1 MFGGLGNGL
10 TRLIKRGNDSD
21 DDSENRFVVGGP
33 GSDAYMASE
42 CKLYCVPDLQPAII
56 DNTEESTGDIVL
68 DDVVEERNME
78 DSTFILGKVRVIP
91 IEDARK
97 SDATDGIEIVTPM
110 PKAVYLEEEGKAQ
123 EPVVDDASQQPIP
136 TIVDSNRIDLE
147 PAGPKVHVVERPLL
161 ASQLVD
167 GAESETEARA
177 RRWYLQHIKMGVIG
191 KQGIT
196 EQPSIVIEAGQN
208 WQGKTCRTISGYD
221 EMRRIE
227 PGTATRL
234 RLHRQIEIIPRGLIE
249 LSINLRTSS
258 GSPCELH
265 YVELDFGQTESAD
278 LVLYGEIRPQ
288 HIISVGHV
296 KGQTPT
302 KTIPVHSYEVSSTG
316 SHAVTLC
323 FGDGGHAIIEVWPL
337 PDVDVKKKPVA
348 ESFQEHTVP
357 LARGLIQTSSTSHPD
372 SMDIRM
378 SISSSGS
385 LITVHSIE
393 TSMNAI
399 SCHIFALSSSATV
412 DRKAEAQ
419 PSTLD
424 EMEVC
429 KGLRGFYGHAK
440 FHTFPVNETDNEM
453 KERYVTCEG
462 TTLAIYD
469 IHGGWSLLST
479 LTLAVERNLEAALG
493 FILSVRG
500 RYFAWTGDRGVVSIW
515 DLTTRK
521 QISYI
526 QVESSMMGCYAS
538 LSKDGSMVAISM
550 KGCIS
555 VHETISGVKLGDY
568 IDGLGEDKQF
578 EVVLE
583 QEHFMM
589 VDQMPPKGTDSQII
603 ERKIISTRD
612 MSTVRTYP
620 IHKDYC
626 LNFPSPPNNQVFVY
640 QQGSV
645 VNIIKMD
652 SDVINAPGT
661 PIFRDRLM
669 IKAPIEQFTHSVTQ
683 EYTSRFHTTFT
694 MNTSV
699 AVVHG
704 NRLTVATLARKDA
717 NTERPTLSSSSSSR
731 SSPTNTSPKI
741 TTPGSKTLSI
751 PLGSSHVVYSSI
763 FLAASSRLI
772 LVTGRYLQIWKLIP
786 STDTDSTEVA
796 ELELFWALE
805 GDETYKYRIT
815 DLCIRKVS
823 AGITDTE
830 GTQFVL
836 ELQPAMWY
844 RRLRQLPLDSMHST
858 IQNVSVPISKMDT
871 LSITEEYRVLHG
883 IRGAVDMYVDGDETC
898 QKAVVEYLKKLVRP
912 SPQNPRSCIV
922 TLCHFWTPEERVY
935 FEKILKA
942 LLLPSKITWIPDI
955 NTSVL
960 SKRQDPLAILM
971 ETARTQPSAIGV
983 AKIIMDYCASHANSS
998 RNLSFLTPIFGSMR
1012 EMMTMFPEEAFE
1024 CLGQIA
1030 FIPAKQRSYII
1041 DNHLIAHPPK
1051 FRLQFWKKTE
1061 HLPLSRTVDPIM
1073 QLHLSASKS
1082 NPSNDRFTHPVF
1094 MASFDALWFYY
1105 GNAKDKDADWG
1116 QEEEKM
1122 DEKGGDAKASGEEG
1136 LISAKTAAAATASS
1150 AGAAKT
1156 TWWKSLYYM
1165 ILIKLYLRS
1174 RMYVTC
1180 YDFNLDFFD
1189 NPAIA
1194 ALVDNNPAI
1203 AALVEYKWNTMGF
1216 SYWLARFVP
1225 QCVYYLLVV
1234 AAALLQVY
1242 PANPLVEDTYQRYLR
1257 ELTGIFI
1264 AIILMASVFAWL
1276 EIIQAFPELAK
1287 YTSSSYN
1294 GLDLLAFIVP
1304 MAASID
1310 QLVVYKQNGRY
1321 GNNRLLSFSVL
1332 IVFLH
1337 MLFEL
1342 RINQMVCK
1350 YVSIIQQAI
1359 VEIQVFFIIFAGG
1372 ILAFTIALMHL
1383 LHACPVEGCPEEGQS
1398 GTTLTKNFFGA
1409 LSATYFMMG
1418 GRYDPISEKFS
1429 TEDWAFH
1436 ILVIIF
1442 FFFTVIL
1449 MLNVLI
1455 ALINVAFGKG
1465 DDGWRSAWIESRLR
1479 YIESAENMSYY
1490 IPGYR
1495 QTHRCFPKDIY
1506 FTATPQE
1513 VRAYQD
1519 KLKEYAKLTGRG
1531 STDSIG
1537 GDNRLADER
1546 VKDLKR
1552 QLVLQ
1557 QTQMGLQELK
1567 DLLLESGR

>member
-1 MFGGLGNGL
+1 MFGGLTKDL
-10 TRLIKRGNDSD
+10 TKLKKRDDDSD
-21 DDSENRFVVGGP
+21 DEMYSSKLVYVV
-33 GSDAYMASE
+33 A
-42 CKLYCVPDLQPAII
+42 
-56 DNTEESTGDIVL
+56 
-68 DDVVEERNME
+68 E
-78 DSTFILGKVRVIP
+78 DHTFILEEEVRETP
-91 IEDARK
+91 IEDVQK

-110 PKAVYLEEEGKAQ
+110 AKAVYLEEGKTQ
-123 EPVVDDASQQPIP
+123 EPIVDDASQQPVP
-136 TIVDSNRIDLE
+136 TIVDSNRIDWE
-147 PAGPKVHVVERPLL
+147 PASPKVHVAERPLL
-161 ASQLVD
+161 AAQLVD
-167 GAESETEARA
+167 SAESEAEARA
-177 RRWYLQHIKMGVIG
+177 IMDGMSAEMNPFLLNHLLVLPMSSSTNTVMATGPNKLKAVAPGPLVAAGPRDGGAGVSAGSSSGQDISKGSISAAVGGIPRASDAILVKESSMTPLVFIPESMRKVAQPKPLDGVVVPEAGSDSTGSPPSTLSQEIRQSLKVDFSSRRWYLQHTKTGIIG

-208 WQGKTCRTISGYD
+208 WQALLDAKNIQRGWAPMKATNDIFIVDAQQLDYSHRVLFSGKTCRTISGYG
-221 EMRRIE
+221 EMRCIE
-227 PGTATRL
+227 PEAATRL
-234 RLHRQIEIIPRGLIE
+234 RLHRQIEIIPGGLIE

-288 HIISVGHV
+288 HIISVGYV

-323 FGDGGHAIIEVWPL
+323 FGDDGHAVVEVWPL
-337 PDVDVKKKPVA
+337 PDVDAKKKPAA
-348 ESFQEHTVP
+348 ESFQKHMVP
-357 LARGLIQTSSTSHPD
+357 LARGLIQASSTNHPD
-372 SMDIRM
+372 LMDICM

-393 TSMNAI
+393 SSMNAI
-399 SCHIFALSSSATV
+399 PCHVFAFSSSAIV

-479 LTLAVERNLEAALG
+479 LTLAVEPNLEAALG

-538 LSKDGSMVAISM
+538 LSKDGSMVAISV

-603 ERKIISTRD
+603 QRKIISTRD

-661 PIFRDRLM
+661 PTFRDRLM
-669 IKAPIEQFTHSVTQ
+669 IKAPVEQFTHSVTL
-683 EYTSRFHTTFT
+683 EYTSRFHTPFI

-704 NRLTVATLARKDA
+704 NWLTVATLARKNA
-717 NTERPTLSSSSSSR
+717 NTERPALSSSSSSR
-731 SSPTNTSPKI
+731 SSPTNTSTK
-741 TTPGSKTLSI
+741 TTAPGSKTLSI
-751 PLGSSHVVYSSI
+751 PLGSSHAVYSSI
-763 FLAASSRLI
+763 FLSASSRLI

-786 STDTDSTEVA
+786 GTDTGSTEVA
-796 ELELFWALE
+796 ELELFWALQA
-805 GDETYKYRIT
+805 DEAYRHRST

-836 ELQPAMWY
+836 ELQPATWY
-844 RRLRQLPLDSMHST
+844 RRLKQLPQDSMHST

-871 LSITEEYRVLHG
+871 LSITEEYRISQG
-883 IRGAVDMYVDGDETC
+883 IRGAVDMYVDGDATC
-898 QKAVVEYLKKLVRP
+898 QKAVIEYLKKLVRP

-983 AKIIMDYCASHANSS
+983 AKVIMDYCASHANSS

-1012 EMMTMFPEEAFE
+1012 EVMTMFPEEALE

-1061 HLPLSRTVDPIM
+1061 HLPLSKIVDPIM
-1073 QLHLSASKS
+1073 QLHLSPSKS

-1105 GNAKDKDADWG
+1105 DTAKDKDGDSG
-1116 QEEEKM
+1116 QEEEEM
-1122 DEKGGDAKASGEEG
+1122 DEKGGDAKASGGEG
-1136 LISAKTAAAATASS
+1136 LISAKTAAAATASA

-1174 RMYVTC
+1174 RMYVKC

-1189 NPAIA
+1189 
-1194 ALVDNNPAI
+1194 NPAI

-1225 QCVYYLLVV
+1225 QCAYYLLVV

-1242 PANPLVEDTYQRYLR
+1242 PANPLAEDTYQRYLR

-1264 AIILMASVFAWL
+1264 AIIVMASVFVWL
-1276 EIIQAFPELAK
+1276 EIIQAFPEWAK

-1310 QLVVYKQNGRY
+1310 QLVVYKQNDRY

-1359 VEIQVFFIIFAGG
+1359 VEIQVFFVIFAGG
-1372 ILAFTIALMHL
+1372 VLAFT
-1383 LHACPVEGCPEEGQS
+1383 
-1398 GTTLTKNFFGA
+1398 
-1409 LSATYFMMG
+1409 
-1418 GRYDPISEKFS
+1418 
-1429 TEDWAFH
+1429 
-1436 ILVIIF
+1436 
-1442 FFFTVIL
+1442 
-1449 MLNVLI
+1449 
-1455 ALINVAFGKG
+1455 
-1465 DDGWRSAWIESRLR
+1465 
-1479 YIESAENMSYY
+1479 
-1490 IPGYR
+1490 
-1495 QTHRCFPKDIY
+1495 
-1506 FTATPQE
+1506 
-1513 VRAYQD
+1513 
-1519 KLKEYAKLTGRG
+1519 
-1531 STDSIG
+1531 
-1537 GDNRLADER
+1537 
-1546 VKDLKR
+1546 
-1552 QLVLQ
+1552 
-1557 QTQMGLQELK
+1557 
-1567 DLLLESGR
+1567 